1 MAGASYSY
9 ERDDDI
15 NFVKVV
21 QLIFDDSNI
30 TLLLFTLI
38 CFKNNALK
46 TMLIA
51 EA

>member
-30 TLLLFTLI
+30 TMPLFTQI
-38 CFKNNALK
+38 CFKK
-46 TMLIA
+46 
-51 EA
+51 